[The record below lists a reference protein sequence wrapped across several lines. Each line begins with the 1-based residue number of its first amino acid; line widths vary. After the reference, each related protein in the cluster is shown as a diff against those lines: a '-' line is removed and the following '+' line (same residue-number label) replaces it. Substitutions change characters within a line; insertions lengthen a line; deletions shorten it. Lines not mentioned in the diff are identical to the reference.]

1 MRRYWN
7 LQTKKGNQERTMDNC
22 YTLRLYDDELL
33 TFSLEEKGLEG
44 LKSYIISIDED
55 MKNLF
60 PLDLELTDE
69 GIF

>member
-1 MRRYWN
+1 
-7 LQTKKGNQERTMDNC
+7 MDNC

-44 LKSYIISIDED
+44 LKSYIISINED

-69 GIF
+69 GIFK